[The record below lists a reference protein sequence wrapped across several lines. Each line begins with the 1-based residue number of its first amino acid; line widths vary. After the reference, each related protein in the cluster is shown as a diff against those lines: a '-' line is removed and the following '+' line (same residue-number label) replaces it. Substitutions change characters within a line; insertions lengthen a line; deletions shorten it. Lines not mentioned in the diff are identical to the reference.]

1 MKNYLHKITGIVLS
15 AAVITSIAGCGGTG
29 GETPKETAS
38 GDNVIKL
45 FANFSPVEAGVSDQ
59 AFLDAC
65 EEATGIKIEFE
76 IPPST
81 SYQERLQLMLASS
94 EYADAI
100 LFPSTSDQSY
110 LNAVSS
116 GVALPVNEYL
126 KNAPNLM
133 EYTYDFSWDALK
145 TNGDENIY
153 GIPRTS
159 LTRMDGF
166 MVREGWLEKVGLSI
180 PEDHAVTV
188 EEFDEI
194 LKRFTKNDPDGNG
207 KDDTFGITIFADGS
221 KKISPII
228 PYAFGVTGWQKQEGS
243 DSYMDLT
250 YDRNSDAYKKA
261 LEYTASIF
269 KNGYTDMNAATY
281 NVNNATE
288 KFHKGEAGVFP
299 GFAGH
304 VKKYEAEI
312 RQTNPDAKVNYL
324 FVKNEEGKLCANAQG
339 TGMYGHWTIMKGC
352 KNPENVIKVF
362 DWMLSDEGKAAM
374 LEGKEGL
381 NYNIEDGKKVY
392 TDERAEWNLLFV
404 RRAGDLDYFI
414 NDYNKLD
421 EDTKTFLGEITDIA
435 IDSFIV
441 SKDLGYVPPASKE
454 LKYINYK
461 KTMDQSIT
469 KISTGDL
476 PVSEYDKL
484 LEGWYSNGGE
494 EYVQEMN
501 TYIKGLEK

>member
-1 MKNYLHKITGIVLS
+1 MKNYLQKITGVAVS
-15 AAVITSIAGCGGTG
+15 AAVVAAALAGCGTPGASDKKDG
-29 GETPKETAS
+29 AGENT
-38 GDNVIKL
+38 IKL
-45 FANFSPVEAGVSDQ
+45 FANFSPVEPGESDK
-59 AFLDAC
+59 AFLEAC
-65 EEATGIKIEFE
+65 EAATGVKIEFE

-126 KNAPNLM
+126 KDAPNITQ
-133 EYTYDFSWDALK
+133 YTYDFSWDALK

-159 LTRMDGF
+159 LTRMDGY
-166 MVREGWLEKVGLSI
+166 MVREDWLENVGLKV

-194 LKRFTKNDPDGNG
+194 LKRFTQNDPDGNG
-207 KDDTFGITIFADGS
+207 KNDTFGITIFADGS
-221 KKISPII
+221 KKITPII
-228 PYAFGVTGWQKQEGS
+228 PYAFGVTGWQQQENG
-243 DSYMDLT
+243 DGYMDLT
-250 YDRNSDAYKKA
+250 YDKNSDNYKKA

-304 VKKYEAEI
+304 VQRYEAEI
-312 RQTNPDAKVNYL
+312 RRTDPDARVNYI
-324 FVKNEEGKLCANAQG
+324 FVKNQDGELRAGAQG
-339 TGMYGHWTIMKGC
+339 TGMYGHWTLMKGC
-352 KNPENVIKVF
+352 RHPENVIKVF
-362 DWMLSDEGKAAM
+362 DWMLSDAGKAAM
-374 LEGKEGL
+374 IEGKEGL
-381 NYNIEDGKKVY
+381 NYNTVDGKKVY
-392 TDERAEWNLLFV
+392 TDEKADWGLLFV
-404 RRAGDLDYFI
+404 RRANDLDYFI
-414 NDYNKLD
+414 NDYHKLD
-421 EDTKTFLGEITDIA
+421 DESKAFLSEITGIA
-435 IDSFIV
+435 IDHFVV
-441 SKDLGYVPPASKE
+441 SKDLGFVPPASKE

-461 KTMDQSIT
+461 KTMDQNIT
-469 KISTGDL
+469 KISTGDM
-476 PVSEYDKL
+476 PASEYDRL

-494 EYVQEMN
+494 QYVKEMN
-501 TYIKGLEK
+501 EYIKGIDK

>member
-1 MKNYLHKITGIVLS
+1 MKFNVKRLTAAVLS
-15 AAVITSIAGCGGTG
+15 GALLIMAAGCNSAEKVDKQEDP
-29 GETPKETAS
+29 ETK
-38 GDNVIKL
+38 VVKL
-45 FANFSPVEAGVSDQ
+45 FANFSPVEPSISDQ

-65 EEATGIKIEFE
+65 EAATGIRVEFE

-81 SYQERLQLMLASS
+81 SYTERLQLLLASS
-94 EYADAI
+94 EYPDAI
-100 LFPSTSDQSY
+100 LFPSTTDQSY

-116 GVALPVNEYL
+116 GVALPVNDYL
-126 KNAPNLM
+126 KDAPNLM
-133 EYTYDFSWDALK
+133 QYTYDFSWDALK
-145 TNGDENIY
+145 TNGDDNIY

-166 MVREGWLEKVGLSI
+166 MIREDWLENVGLTM

-194 LKRFTKNDPDGNG
+194 LKRFTQNDPDQNG

-228 PYAFGVTGWQKQEGS
+228 PYAFGAIGWQQQEGS
-243 DSYMDLT
+243 GQYMDKT
-250 YDRNSDAYKKA
+250 YDRNSEDYKKA
-261 LEYTASIF
+261 LAYTASIF
-269 KNGYTDMNAATY
+269 KNGYTDLNAATY

-304 VKKYEAEI
+304 VKKYEADVRKTDPE
-312 RQTNPDAKVNYL
+312 AKLNYI
-324 FVKNEEGKLCANAQG
+324 FVKNQEGELCANAQG
-339 TGMYGHWTIMKGC
+339 TGMYGHWTLMKGS

-362 DWMLSDEGKAAM
+362 DWMLSDEGKKAM

-381 NYNIEDGKKVY
+381 NYNIQDGKKVY
-392 TDERAEWNLLFV
+392 TDEESAWNLLFV

-414 NDYNKLD
+414 NDYSRMD
-421 EDTKTFLGEITDIA
+421 EQDREYLSKITNIA
-435 IDSFIV
+435 IDSFVV
-441 SKDLGYVPPASKE
+441 SKDLGYIPPISKE

-461 KTMDQSIT
+461 KTMDQNLT
-469 KISTGDL
+469 KITTGEI

-484 LEGWYSNGGE
+484 LDGWYENGGA
-494 EYVQEMN
+494 EYVEQMN
-501 TYIKGLEK
+501 QYISGLEQ